1 MLAATAWEA
10 ELAYK
15 RASLDADSA
24 GPKGAAEFRCR
35 SAAKP
40 VLAHLISAVA
50 RVAKIT
56 FKALIS

>member
-40 VLAHLISAVA
+40 VLAHL
-50 RVAKIT
+50 
-56 FKALIS
+56 